1 MILPRLFSHLF
12 LLVTC
17 LAVTSLAGCGAPAS
31 APAVKLAG
39 GKHEEAA
46 ATLRIVS
53 LVPSFTEVVYAVGA
67 QDRLVGV
74 SSYCDYPPEAKA
86 LPRVGGYFDPNF
98 EAIISLHPNLV
109 LVSDYR
115 GETKERLAKFGIE
128 VRAFSHN
135 TVDEIVD
142 NIRQIGT
149 LCGKADIAHAVADGL
164 VRQLEAARAA
174 TRSLP
179 RERVLLS
186 VGRDLSDSSMKEV
199 YASGPVGFLNEI
211 LEAAGGVN
219 ALQAG
224 AVDYPVLTAEGILSL
239 RPDRVFEILDD
250 ESAPQVADG
259 SVMKAW
265 ESLPHFD
272 LDEQGRVNVFCNDY
286 AGIPGPRIGKILDDF
301 LHALH
306 PELKVSTP

>member
-1 MILPRLFSHLF
+1 MNLPRLVSHVLQ
-12 LLVTC
+12 LVAC
-17 LAVTSLAGCGAPAS
+17 LAVTLLVGCGAARSTAQVGS
-31 APAVKLAG
+31 AEQQEAVAG
-39 GKHEEAA
+39 P
-46 ATLRIVS
+46 RIVS

-67 QDRLVGV
+67 QEHLVGV

-98 EAIISLHPNLV
+98 EAIISLRPNLV

-128 VRAFSHN
+128 VRAYSHN
-135 TVDEIVD
+135 TVAEIVD
-142 NIRQIGT
+142 NIRQIGA
-149 LCGKADIAHAVADGL
+149 LCGKADIANTMADRL
-164 VRQLEAARAA
+164 VRQLDAARAA
-174 TRSLP
+174 TKSLP

-186 VGRDLSDSSMKEV
+186 VGRDLSDASMKEV

-211 LEAAGGVN
+211 LEAAGGAN
-219 ALQAG
+219 ALQSG

-239 RPDRVFEILDD
+239 KPDRVFEILDD

-265 ESLPHFD
+265 QSLPHFD
-272 LDEQGRVNVFCNDY
+272 LDEQGRVHVFCNDY
-286 AGIPGPRIGKILDDF
+286 AGIPGPRIGLILEDF

-306 PELKVSTP
+306 PELKVDTP